1 MLIRVLQRNR
11 ADRMHIY
18 SVHVWTEIYYKDLA
32 HMVMEAS
39 KLKSLQCGLAHARPG
54 EPVVQIKF
62 KLNLLEDS
70 LFLGRAVFLFFSGLQ
85 VIG

>member
-18 SVHVWTEIYYKDLA
+18 FVHVWTEIYYKDLA
-32 HMVMEAS
+32 HMVMKAS
-39 KLKSLQCGLAHARPG
+39 KLKSLQCGQAHARPG
-54 EPVVQIKF
+54 EPVVQIKS

-70 LFLGRAVFLFFSGLQ
+70 LFLRRAVFLFYSGLQ